1 MTGAERS
8 GASAT
13 DADERGL
20 ITRHTDASLVDSVR
34 TLFDDGY
41 YRMGSGFASASRY
54 EALEH
59 YFEIGWHERFDPHPL
74 FDTHYY
80 LETHKQLAAS
90 GDNPLL
96 HYLSE
101 GAAADAD
108 PSPYFD
114 TDFYYSQLDYY
125 YSQLGTPARHA
136 VNALVHYVE
145 YGPLGKACNPNPLF
159 DNGYYLSLHDDV
171 RSRGENPLAHFL
183 QRGRLEGRP
192 ASPTHAE
199 LMEVL
204 GGRHLLRGR
213 WRSGNV
219 VFFLQGSAGVDTA
232 LAARDTLADE
242 HHVDGRIV
250 LLRRPPGLLGEE
262 LPREAVVLEDYE
274 RSADVLRSSALRLLA
289 LALTSESS
297 RFAIGDV
304 IELLAGARA
313 VGVPVYFL
321 VLDEE
326 TTGAD
331 LDYAA
336 DLATRVVFGSREL
349 FQRVAGA
356 TGPYPANIVVR
367 PFERE
372 AVTALVP
379 STLEL
384 AARDCPA
391 NDVTAPSRR
400 RSGGE
405 TRKVVVPCSDW
416 SVSGVNS
423 ALETIG
429 QELIGRGWDIEILF
443 TRNRA
448 YIEASVGAG
457 RRLPG
462 LPHRWLPPHSA
473 GIDAMWE
480 TLIAE
485 IQTEAPSIVF
495 TAYDFYGNSVASA
508 LTNDIGVV
516 MWAQADDGDYYE
528 QTYRLG
534 RYCNA
539 IVCVSNRIR
548 EQVTAIH
555 PGIAERAH
563 VIHNTSIAAAD
574 VLPREQRRCDKLRI
588 VYTGRLVQYQKRV
601 LDFVTLADELEALGV
616 DFTIDLVGDAP
627 PAHDEA
633 SLLLP
638 QRAAR
643 HLERGQ
649 MRMLGRLS
657 RAEVLDEL
665 RASDLFVLLS
675 DFEGLP
681 LSLIEAMAAGCV
693 PVVAEMESG
702 ISEVLVP
709 DESGVIVHGRNYAQW
724 ARTIRDLWHDEVR
737 LAAMADRAQQTVCA
751 SFTVE
756 RIVEQFDALLRGVAE
771 EIANGYERPPA
782 LTWGA
787 RRAPFGD
794 VLPPPTMYGAVPL
807 PGLG

>member
-1 MTGAERS
+1 MQA
-8 GASAT
+8 
-13 DADERGL
+13 
-20 ITRHTDASLVDSVR
+20 
-34 TLFDDGY
+34 
-41 YRMGSGFASASRY
+41 
-54 EALEH
+54 
-59 YFEIGWHERFDPHPL
+59 
-74 FDTHYY
+74 
-80 LETHKQLAAS
+80 
-90 GDNPLL
+90 
-96 HYLSE
+96 
-101 GAAADAD
+101 
-108 PSPYFD
+108 
-114 TDFYYSQLDYY
+114 
-125 YSQLGTPARHA
+125 
-136 VNALVHYVE
+136 
-145 YGPLGKACNPNPLF
+145 
-159 DNGYYLSLHDDV
+159 
-171 RSRGENPLAHFL
+171 
-183 QRGRLEGRP
+183 
-192 ASPTHAE
+192 
-199 LMEVL
+199 L

-219 VFFLQGSAGVDTA
+219 LFFLQGSAGVDTA
-232 LAARDTLADE
+232 LAARDTLANE
-242 HHVDGRIV
+242 HHVDGRVV
-250 LLRRPPGLLGEE
+250 LLRRPAGLLGKE
-262 LPREAVVLEDYE
+262 LPPGTVVLEDYG

-289 LALTSESS
+289 LALTSESA

-304 IELLAGARA
+304 IELLPGARSA
-313 VGVPVYFL
+313 GVPVYFL

-326 TTGAD
+326 ATRAD
-331 LDYAA
+331 LDCAA
-336 DLATRVVFGSREL
+336 QLATRVVFGSREL
-349 FQRVAGA
+349 FQRVAGS

-367 PFERE
+367 PFDRE
-372 AVTALVP
+372 AVTALVS

-384 AARDCPA
+384 AARDGPA
-391 NDVTAPSRR
+391 KDVTAPSRR
-400 RSGGE
+400 RSGEE
-405 TRKVVVPCSDW
+405 TRKVVVPCTDW

-423 ALETIG
+423 ALEAIG
-429 QELIGRGWDIEILF
+429 QELIGRGWDVEILF

-448 YIEASVGAG
+448 YVEASVGAG
-457 RRLPG
+457 QGLPE
-462 LPHRWLPPHSA
+462 LPHRWLPPHRA

-485 IQTEAPSIVF
+485 IQTEAPCIVF
-495 TAYDFYGNSVASA
+495 TTYDFYGNSVAPA

-563 VIHNTSIAAAD
+563 VIHNTSIAATD
-574 VLPREQRRCDKLRI
+574 VLPREPRRSDKLRI

-643 HLERGQ
+643 HLEGGR

-665 RASDLFVLLS
+665 RTSDLFVLLS

-702 ISEVLVP
+702 ISELLVP

-737 LAAMADRAQQTVCA
+737 LAAMAERAQQTVRA

-756 RIVEQFDALLRGVAE
+756 RIAEQFDALLRGVAE

-787 RRAPFGD
+787 QRAPFGD

-807 PGLG
+807 AGLG